1 MWRSLLMIG
10 VVSVLAACSSPPRQ
24 GGAPADEASRKATS
38 SAAAMADTA
47 AEAESAGMVGDD
59 DAENVRLPAELAG
72 RRIVY
77 FAFDSD
83 ELRGD
88 NLATVAAHARFLAS
102 NGDLKVR
109 LEGHTDPKGTRE
121 YNIGLGERRAQA
133 VRRALALQGA
143 ADARIATVS
152 LGEEKPAS
160 NGEDE
165 TSMALNRRVEFVYTR
180 R

>member
-1 MWRSLLMIG
+1 MWRSLMMLG
-10 VVSVLAACSSPPRQ
+10 VAALLVACSSTPRQ
-24 GGAPADEASRKATS
+24 GAPADEAARKAS
-38 SAAAMADTA
+38 GSAAAMADTA
-47 AEAESAGMVGDD
+47 GQAESAGIVGDD
-59 DAENVRLPAELAG
+59 VAENVRLPAELAS

-83 ELRGD
+83 ELRGE

-133 VRRALALQGA
+133 VRRALALQGV

-152 LGEEKPAS
+152 FGEEKLAS